1 MMSDSD
7 HGSTPDRRVALSGLM
22 AALAA
27 GLTGCGTA
35 APSTFDL
42 TATRTGGGRAS
53 GGRAVLIIAEPSAV
67 FALDSE
73 RIVVRTGTGELTYLP
88 RAQWSDRL
96 PRLVQAR
103 IVQSFENSG
112 RAAVARPTD
121 RIAGRLTL
129 VTDLRAF
136 EIREQTREAYVEVAA
151 KLAASGDGRVVAAR
165 VFFASAPVGSIDGP
179 GASAALDAAQRQM
192 MQALVAWASAIS

>member
-1 MMSDSD
+1 MSDAD
-7 HGSTPDRRVALSGLM
+7 QISTPDRRVALSSLV
-22 AALAA
+22 AAIAVGVA
-27 GLTGCGTA
+27 GCGTP
-35 APSTFDL
+35 APSTYDL
-42 TATRTGGGRAS
+42 TAARAGAGRALGGRA
-53 GGRAVLIIAEPSAV
+53 GLIIAEPAAV

-103 IVQSFENSG
+103 IVQSFENTG

-129 VTDLRAF
+129 ITDLRAF
-136 EIREQTREAYVEVAA
+136 EIREQSREAYVEVAA
-151 KLAASGDGRVVAAR
+151 KLATSGNGQIVAAR
-165 VFFASAPVGSIDGP
+165 VFVGSASVGSIDGP

-192 MQALVAWASAIS
+192 TQALVAWANTVS